1 MSEESRAAKTDS
13 LKFTDLM
20 PGLLRLSWRIP
31 SILFKMIQY
40 LGYKG
45 DTPLSMGTVL
55 ESHAKKYPHNTA
67 ILYEDVRLTHKEF
80 NEAINRYANYLISR
94 GIKKG
99 DIAIVMVDNR
109 PELLTII
116 GAMSKIGA
124 VSSLINPNQRGEV
137 LLYSINLTPGKVF
150 FIGEELL
157 DAFEEIKPRLNLTGD
172 DLLLFLP
179 DRGHMPTPSG
189 YLNLQELIK
198 DSPSTNPPTVR
209 EVTLQD
215 PFAYVFTSG
224 TTGLPKA
231 SIQTHKRWFGGM
243 YLFGKMVL
251 NLKPRDIHYCSLP
264 FCHTNALNV
273 SWGACASKG
282 TAMAIRRRFSVTN
295 FWHDIRKFNANS
307 FIYIGELCR
316 YLMNQ
321 PANPDDRKNPVKKIV
336 GNGLRPE
343 IWHNFKKRFGIPT
356 VYEFYGAA
364 EGTLIFAN
372 LLNLDCT
379 VGCCLTPFAIV
390 KYDIDTDEPIRD
402 EKGFMQQVSPG
413 ESGLLLGAI
422 SEGIPFA
429 GYTDKKETEKKVF
442 RDVFER
448 GDIWF
453 NFGDML
459 RNLGFKH
466 AQFVDRLGDTFR
478 WKGENVSTNE
488 VEKVINTLPQVSQS
502 TVYGVTIPGTD
513 GRAGMVSIIPT
524 KSPDNFDLTALADT
538 AQRAL
543 PPYAVPKFVRF
554 KKEFETTGTLKIKK
568 TVLRDEGF
576 DPNRVSDPL
585 YVLLPENDTYE
596 PLTAKLF
603 DEILSGRYRF

>member
-1 MSEESRAAKTDS
+1 MDKESKIINVDTLR
-13 LKFTDLM
+13 FRDLV
-20 PGLLRLSWRIP
+20 PGLLQISWRIP
-31 SILFKMIQY
+31 SILINMIRY

-45 DTPLSMGTVL
+45 DTALSMGTVL
-55 ESHAKKYPHNTA
+55 EHHARKYPNNTA
-67 ILYEDVRLTHKEF
+67 ILYEDIRLTHKEF
-80 NEAINRYANYLISR
+80 NEAINRYAHYFISQ
-94 GIKKG
+94 GMKKG
-99 DIAIVMVDNR
+99 DTAIVMLDNR
-109 PELLTII
+109 PELLMII
-116 GAMSKIGA
+116 GSMSKIGA
-124 VSSLINPNQRGEV
+124 VSSLINPNQRGGV
-137 LLYSINLTPGKVF
+137 LLNSINLTKGRVF
-150 FIGEELL
+150 IIGEELL
-157 DAFEEIKPRLNLTGD
+157 EAFEEIKPELKLTGD
-172 DLLLFLP
+172 DLVLFVP
-179 DRGHMPTPSG
+179 DRGLIPTPTG
-189 YLNLQELIK
+189 YLNLQDEIK
-198 DSPSTNPPTVR
+198 NSPSTNPPTVS

-231 SIQTHKRWFGGM
+231 SVQTHKRWFGGM
-243 YLFGKMVL
+243 YLFGKMVM
-251 NLKPRDIHYCSLP
+251 NLKPKDIHYCSLP

-282 TAMAIRRRFSVTN
+282 TAMAIRRKFSVTN
-295 FWHDIRKFNANS
+295 FWNDIRKFNANS

-321 PANPDDRKNPVKKIV
+321 PEIPDDRKNPVKKIV

-343 IWHNFKKRFGIPT
+343 IWKNFKKRFNIPT

-364 EGTLIFAN
+364 EGPLIFSN

-379 VGCCLTPFAIV
+379 IGCCLTPFAIV

-402 EKGFMQQVSPG
+402 ENGYMQRVSRG
-413 ESGLLLGAI
+413 ESGLLLAVI

-442 RDVFER
+442 RDVFEK
-448 GDIWF
+448 GDAWF

-488 VEKVINTLPQVSQS
+488 VEKIINTLPQVSQS
-502 TVYGVTIPGTD
+502 TVYGVIIPGTD

-524 KSPDNFDLTALADT
+524 KSAEDFDLRSLADT
-538 AQRAL
+538 VQKAL
-543 PPYAVPKFVRF
+543 PSYAVPKFVRF

-576 DPNRVSDPL
+576 DPHRVADPL
-585 YVLLPENDTYE
+585 YVLLPESSEYQ
-596 PLTAKLF
+596 PLTVKVF
-603 DEILSGRYRF
+603 DEILSGKYRF